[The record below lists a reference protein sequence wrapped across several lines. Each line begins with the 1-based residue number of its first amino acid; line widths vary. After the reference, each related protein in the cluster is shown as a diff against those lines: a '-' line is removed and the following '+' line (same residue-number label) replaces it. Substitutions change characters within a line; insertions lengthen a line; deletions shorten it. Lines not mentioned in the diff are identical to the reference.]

1 MIIYNYDAITL
12 EFTEQ
17 SYADLDPEQ
26 SKIEGKD
33 VYLIPANSTT
43 IKPPKAKKNEVVLWN
58 ETNWEIEPDYRDI
71 YIVDATM
78 QPYKYDK
85 IGKLPDGF
93 IPITDA
99 QAEKIIADKLY
110 YVIQD
115 NKLVKN
121 PNYEAD
127 KAAIRENDFNKAF
140 FNTSLGYI
148 RRAVTMSDGS
158 KKDFLSDLLP
168 IISMGVQTG
177 QTVNVL
183 AYDEP
188 PFDEDVTDW
197 TKYQHLK
204 AVTPQF
210 IQECFMQLSNDFLPI
225 NEE

>member
-1 MIIYNYDAITL
+1 MIIYNYDAVTL

-58 ETNWEIEPDYRDI
+58 DTNWKIEPDYRDT

-85 IGKLPDGF
+85 IGELPDGF

-99 QAEKIIADKLY
+99 QAEIIIADKLY

-127 KAAIRENDFNKAF
+127 KAAIRENEFNKAF

-148 RRAVTMSDGS
+148 RRAVTMSDGN

-183 AYDEP
+183 AYDKP

-225 NEE
+225 NGE